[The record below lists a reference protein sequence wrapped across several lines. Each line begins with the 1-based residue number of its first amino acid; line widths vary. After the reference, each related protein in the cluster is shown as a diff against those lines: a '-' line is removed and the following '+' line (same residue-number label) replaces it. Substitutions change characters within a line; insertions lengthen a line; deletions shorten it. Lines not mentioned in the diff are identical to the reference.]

1 MLELKTKIAVRT
13 VNRFLR
19 DNPDNFDSVE
29 WVLFDSIQSRP
40 MNEAEA
46 DKSYEEITD
55 YKVLI

>member
-29 WVLFDSIQSRP
+29 WVLFDSYTES